1 MIKFDLR
8 VMNQIFTAKAI
19 ERLREFLEKNNRKT
33 EIELLTPDASTRE
46 YFRINWNDSTAIAC
60 VYPESFLAKEQT
72 YIDATNL
79 FLVGGLPVAKIFD
92 FSENLGVII
101 QEDFGDT
108 ILRDVLAESD
118 SGGKENLLD
127 KATVLIAEI
136 QAATT
141 KAFELDSIA
150 SRLKF
155 DEEKLLWELNFFKTH
170 YFETLKKET
179 LSPKDDAALT
189 EELAELSVELSER
202 ANVLCHRD
210 FHPANLM
217 IDRQNCL
224 RIIDH
229 QDARIGAA
237 SYDLVSLLLDRRTD
251 IPDARWLDEKM
262 RFFLSERENLGLE
275 TIRFEQFEYEFEL
288 QTVQRCLKAVGTFSF
303 QSINRSRIYFIPFIV
318 PTLQIV
324 LESLGKLNRFPHLR
338 RVIEKNV

>member
-1 MIKFDLR
+1 
-8 VMNQIFTAKAI
+8 MNQIFTAKAI
-19 ERLREFLEKNNRKT
+19 EKLQKFLEKDSRKT
-33 EIELLTPDASTRE
+33 EIEVLTPDASTRE

-108 ILRDVLAESD
+108 ILRDVLAKSD
-118 SGGKENLLD
+118 SGEKENLLD
-127 KATVLIAEI
+127 EATVLIAGI
-136 QAATT
+136 QAATA
-141 KAFELDSIA
+141 KAFELNSIT

-170 YFETLKKET
+170 YFESLQKQPLSEKEN
-179 LSPKDDAALT
+179 SALT
-189 EELAELSVELSER
+189 EEFVSLSKELETR
-202 ANVLCHRD
+202 AKVLCHRD
-210 FHPANLM
+210 FHAANLM
-217 IDRQNCL
+217 LDKENRL

-237 SYDLVSLLLDRRTD
+237 SYDLVSLLLDRVL
-251 IPDARWLDEKM
+251 DAPAENWLAKKK
-262 RFFLSERENLGLE
+262 RFFLSEREKLGLE
-275 TIRFEQFEYEFEL
+275 KIAFEDFDYEFRL

-303 QSINRSRIYFIPFIV
+303 QTANRGKTNYIQYINPLFRTVSNAAER
-318 PTLQIV
+318 
-324 LESLGKLNRFPHLR
+324 LNRFPNLR
-338 RVIEKNV
+338 TIIAKII

>member
-1 MIKFDLR
+1 
-8 VMNQIFTAKAI
+8 MNQIFTAKAI
-19 ERLREFLEKNNRKT
+19 EKLQKFLEKDSRKT
-33 EIELLTPDASTRE
+33 KIEVLTPDASTRE

-108 ILRDVLAESD
+108 ILRDVLAKSD
-118 SGGKENLLD
+118 SGEKENLLD
-127 KATVLIAEI
+127 EATVLIAGI
-136 QAATT
+136 QAATA
-141 KAFELDSIA
+141 KAFELNSIT

-170 YFETLKKET
+170 YFESLQKQPLSEKEN
-179 LSPKDDAALT
+179 SALT
-189 EELAELSVELSER
+189 EEFVSLSKELETR
-202 ANVLCHRD
+202 AKVLCHRD
-210 FHPANLM
+210 FHAANLM
-217 IDRQNCL
+217 LDKENRL

-237 SYDLVSLLLDRRTD
+237 SYDLVSLLLDRVL
-251 IPDARWLDEKM
+251 DAPAENWLAEKK
-262 RFFLSERENLGLE
+262 RFFLSEREKLGLE
-275 TIRFEQFEYEFEL
+275 KIAFEDFDYEFRL

-303 QSINRSRIYFIPFIV
+303 QTANRGKTNYIQYINPLFRTVSNAAER
-318 PTLQIV
+318 
-324 LESLGKLNRFPHLR
+324 LNRFPNLR
-338 RVIEKNV
+338 TIIAKII